1 MRDIY
6 KNPILYYVAV
16 TVLVGLWPL
25 LVWAVYLPAAQDSV
39 AEQIKQ
45 YKQAKLLMK
54 DILTLDPERLE
65 FTELNETATEFTYG
79 GAIDSVARLFDMP
92 ADNCAV
98 HTGVIVTAREQKSQ
112 TANVD
117 LKQVDI
123 VKFTKFLSKILVLW
137 VDLQCES
144 VKLTKKDNLPDN
156 DMWDVDIKFRY
167 IY

>member
-16 TVLVGLWPL
+16 TVLVSLWPL
-25 LVWAVYLPAAQDSV
+25 LVWAKYLPDAQDSV
-39 AEQIKQ
+39 AKQ
-45 YKQAKLLMK
+45 MDLYEEAKLVMME
-54 DILTLDPERLE
+54 ILTLDPERLE
-65 FTELNETATEFTYG
+65 IAEPNETATEFTYG
-79 GAIDSVARLFDMP
+79 GAIDKVARLYDIP

-123 VKFTKFLSKILVLW
+123 VKFTKFLSKIQVLW

-144 VKLTKKDNLPDN
+144 VKLTKKDNLPGN
-156 DMWDVDIKFRY
+156 DMWDVDIKFKYRY
-167 IY
+167 

>member
-16 TVLVGLWPL
+16 PVLVGLWPL

-39 AEQIKQ
+39 TEQMDQ
-45 YKQAKLLMK
+45 YKQAELVMME
-54 DILTLDPERLE
+54 ILTLDPERLE
-65 FTELNETATEFTYG
+65 FTEPNETDTEFTYD
-79 GAIDSVARLFDMP
+79 GAVFSVANSCNISAGNR
-92 ADNCAV
+92 AV
-98 HTGVIVTAREQKSQ
+98 RTGIKVTTREQKSQ

-117 LKQVDI
+117 LKQVGI
-123 VKFTKFLSKILVLW
+123 VKFTEFLSKMQVLW

-144 VKLTKKDNLPDN
+144 VKLTKKENLPDN
-156 DMWDVDIKFRY
+156 DMWDVDIKFKY

>member
-39 AEQIKQ
+39 AEQMDQ
-45 YKQAKLLMK
+45 YKQAELVMME
-54 DILTLDPERLE
+54 ILTLDPERLE
-65 FTELNETATEFTYG
+65 IAEPNETATEFTYG
-79 GAIDSVARLFDMP
+79 GAIDRVARLYDIP
-92 ADNCAV
+92 ANNCAV
-98 HTGVIVTAREQKSQ
+98 HTGVIVNTPEQKSQ

-123 VKFTKFLSKILVLW
+123 VKFTKFLSKIQVLW

-144 VKLTKKDNLPDN
+144 VKLTKKENLPGN
-156 DMWDVDIKFRY
+156 DMWDVDIKFKYRY
-167 IY
+167 

>member
-6 KNPILYYVAV
+6 KNPILYYVSV

-25 LVWAVYLPAAQDSV
+25 LVWAVYLPTAQDSV
-39 AEQIKQ
+39 TKQ
-45 YKQAKLLMK
+45 MDLYEEAKLVMR

-65 FTELNETATEFTYG
+65 FTELNEADTEFTYD
-79 GAIDSVARLFDMP
+79 GAVFSVANSCNISAGNRT
-92 ADNCAV
+92 V
-98 HTGVIVTAREQKSQ
+98 RTGMKITTREQKSQ

-117 LKQVDI
+117 LKQVGI
-123 VKFTKFLSKILVLW
+123 VKFTEFLSKIQVLW
-137 VDLQCES
+137 IDLQCES
-144 VKLTKKDNLPDN
+144 VKLTKKENLPGN

>member
-16 TVLVGLWPL
+16 PVLVGLWPL

-39 AEQIKQ
+39 TEQMDQ
-45 YKQAKLLMK
+45 YKQAELVMME
-54 DILTLDPERLE
+54 ILTLDPERLE
-65 FTELNETATEFTYG
+65 FTEPNETDTEFTYD
-79 GAIDSVARLFDMP
+79 GAVFSVANSCNISAGNR
-92 ADNCAV
+92 AV
-98 HTGVIVTAREQKSQ
+98 RTGIKVTTREQKSQ

-117 LKQVDI
+117 LKQVGI
-123 VKFTKFLSKILVLW
+123 VKFTEFLSKMQVLW

-144 VKLTKKDNLPDN
+144 VKLTKKENLPGN
-156 DMWDVDIKFRY
+156 DMWDVDIKFKY

>member
-16 TVLVGLWPL
+16 PVLVGLWPL

-39 AEQIKQ
+39 AEQMDQ
-45 YKQAKLLMK
+45 YKQAELVMME
-54 DILTLDPERLE
+54 ILTLDPERLE
-65 FTELNETATEFTYG
+65 FTEPNETDTEFTYD
-79 GAIDSVARLFDMP
+79 GAVFSVANSCNISAGNR
-92 ADNCAV
+92 AV
-98 HTGVIVTAREQKSQ
+98 HTGIKITTREQKSQ

-117 LKQVDI
+117 LKQVGI
-123 VKFTKFLSKILVLW
+123 VKFTEFLSKMQVLW

-144 VKLTKKDNLPDN
+144 VKLTKKENLPGN
-156 DMWDVDIKFRY
+156 DMWDVDIKFKY